1 MLQIAHDIL
10 FFNICINN
18 NLGANG
24 KEKGVKKMKNARN
37 DVKRFDRKKVV
48 AIALSASMC
57 FISNQYCSASS
68 IVYSMDE
75 TRPETEAITKVAGPQ
90 TFEKLTK
97 AMNASSDDT
106 VFMNQFYPVF
116 EAPTTTTTAT
126 ALQTTATTSTSTTT
140 TAEGTTVPVT
150 TTTTAETTTTT
161 TEAPDK
167 IEIISEQLVEAIVE
181 EEAAEEETVYEES
194 YSDESA
200 DTESPV
206 AEVPVIEEVTE
217 TPAETAPVST
227 WAGPVLNSYAGTV
240 QGPSGKETY
249 YNLNMSGVI
258 QIMQNM
264 GYNYTYWVRDDGC
277 KMYGDYI
284 MCAANL
290 SVHPRGS
297 LVETSLGTAIVC
309 DTGGFAYYNT
319 TQLDIAT
326 TW

>member
-75 TRPETEAITKVAGPQ
+75 TRPETEAITKVVGPQ
-90 TFEKLTK
+90 TFEELAKT
-97 AMNASSDDT
+97 MNASSDGA
-106 VFMNQFYPVF
+106 VFKSQIYPVF

-126 ALQTTATTSTSTTT
+126 ALQTTVTTSTSTTT
-140 TAEGTTVPVT
+140 TAEGTTVPT
-150 TTTTAETTTTT
+150 TTTTVETTTT
-161 TEAPDK
+161 TEAPDE
-167 IEIISEQLVEAIVE
+167 IEIISEQFVEAIVE

-194 YSDESA
+194 YSDEST

-227 WAGPVLNSYAGTV
+227 WTGPVLNSYAGTV

-258 QIMQNM
+258 RIMQNL
-264 GYNYTYWVRDDGC
+264 GYDYTYWVRDDGC

-290 SVHPRGS
+290 NVHPRGS